1 MWEFLKNLW
10 DRFNQINCPKHA
22 AAIAYYTIFSM
33 SPLIIILVMIAG
45 AIYGNDAASGIL
57 YSNLEQIF
65 GQQSAM
71 LIESLVVSAT
81 RSKGSLISSILSIS
95 LMLIGASI
103 VLHAL
108 QEALD
113 DIWQV
118 EHPIENSWIIFLHK
132 RILAIL
138 MVLIIGIIFLGSI
151 ILSSTIS
158 YLQVYT
164 YGLTSHWIHFA
175 SFLDFGLTYF
185 VNTVIF
191 TSIYKF
197 LPSRKVELYYALVGG
212 VVASVLFLVGKIL
225 IGFYITQTGINNSY
239 GVAGSLVIILLWV
252 YYISQIILFGALLS
266 AELSRLYK
274 KKA

>member
-10 DRFNQINCPKHA
+10 DRFNQVNCPKHA

-45 AIYGNDAASGIL
+45 AIFGSEAVSGIL
-57 YSNLEQIF
+57 YSDLEEIV
-65 GQQSAM
+65 GQQSAL
-71 LIESLVVSAT
+71 LIQSLVVSAT
-81 RSKGSLISSILSIS
+81 KSKGSLISSILSGS

-118 EHPIENSWIIFLHK
+118 DQPSENSWLLFFRK

-158 YLQVYT
+158 YLQQYA
-164 YGLTSHWIHFA
+164 YGITAHWIHFA
-175 SFLDFGLTYF
+175 SFLDFALTFF

-197 LPSRKVELYYALVGG
+197 LPSSKVGLYYAFVGG
-212 VVASVLFLVGKIL
+212 VVASVLFLLGKIL
-225 IGFYITQTGINNSY
+225 IGLYIVHTGINNSY

-252 YYISQIILFGALLS
+252 YYISQIILIGALIS
-266 AELSRLYK
+266 EELSRFYK
-274 KKA
+274 KKV